1 MIIAVVPIRERA
13 TTRLP
18 HNDVTIHDY
27 LGNLGVWSFFL
38 AATNV
43 EPHTTQR
50 TETVMST
57 TNDEKEIGKN
67 GERNAPPESLTDT
80 ISQTNHAAIIG
91 GRKLNYTATAGR
103 IILKA
108 EDKDAGEKP
117 KAAIFFVAYTLDRA
131 ENVAEAEHAAVRPIT
146 FVFNGGPG
154 SPSVWLH
161 LGLLGPRR
169 VELERD
175 GRPVP
180 PPYRMVDNE
189 FTLLDKTD
197 LVFIDPVTT
206 GYSRAVPGEEDK
218 QFHGFK
224 ADIESVGDFI
234 RLYTSRYQRW
244 SSPKYLLGESY
255 GTTRATGLS
264 GYLQE
269 RHGLYLNGILLISTV
284 LNFMTLAFNI
294 GNDLPYILFLPTYA
308 ATAWYHKLLDG
319 ELQGDLRRTLAEVE
333 AFAQDEYATALM
345 QGDALPADA
354 RAEIAAR
361 LSRYTGLSARYIES
375 TNLRINI
382 FNFVKELLRDERR
395 TVGRLDS
402 RFTGI
407 DRNSVGETFEFD
419 PSYAVIQGPYT
430 AMLNDHIRRELKF
443 ESDLPY
449 EILSHRVHPWKY
461 EENQNSYVNT
471 GETLRKAMS
480 MNPYLRVFVANGF
493 YDLATPYFATQYT
506 FNHLELDES
515 LRRNITMTYYEAGHM
530 VYIHDPSLAQLKR
543 DLNDFFDAVP

>member
-1 MIIAVVPIRERA
+1 MPNNDYSDWAHPGQVGVEARTNKEVTDRDNLVIWGSGASILFSALRRPTIQQITK
-13 TTRLP
+13 TT
-18 HNDVTIHDY
+18 
-27 LGNLGVWSFFL
+27 
-38 AATNV
+38 
-43 EPHTTQR
+43 
-50 TETVMST
+50 MST
-57 TNDEKEIGKN
+57 TNDEKESGKN
-67 GERNAPPESLTDT
+67 GEKSIPTDL
-80 ISQTNHAAIIG
+80 ISRTNHTTTIG
-91 GRKLNYTATAGR
+91 GRTLSYTATTGQ

-108 EDKDAGEKP
+108 EDKETGEKP
-117 KAAIFFVAYTLDRA
+117 KAAIFFVAYTLDQP
-131 ENVAEAEHAAVRPIT
+131 EDISEAEHAAARPIT
-146 FVFNGGPG
+146 FAFNGGPG
-154 SPSVWLH
+154 SPSIWLH

-175 GRPVP
+175 GHPIP
-180 PPYRMVDNE
+180 PPYRMIDNE
-189 FTLLDKTD
+189 FSLLDKTD

-224 ADIESVGDFI
+224 PDIESVGDFI

-244 SSPKYLLGESY
+244 SSPKYLIGESY

-269 RHGLYLNGILLISTV
+269 RHGLYLNGIMLVSTV
-284 LNFMTLAFNI
+284 LNFMTLAFDP
-294 GNDLPYILFLPTYA
+294 GNDLPYLLFLPTYA
-308 ATAWYHKLLDG
+308 ATAWYHKRLDD
-319 ELQGDLRRTLAEVE
+319 ELQADLGRTLAEVE
-333 AFAQDEYATALM
+333 AFAQGEYATALI

-354 RAEIAAR
+354 KATIVAK

-382 FNFVKELLRDERR
+382 YRFVKELLRDERR

-402 RFTGI
+402 RYIGI
-407 DRNSVGETFEFD
+407 DRNAAGESIEYD
-419 PSYAVIQGPYT
+419 PSYAIIQGPYS
-430 AMLNDHIRRELKF
+430 AMLNDYIRRDLQF

-449 EILSHRVHPWKY
+449 EVLSGRVYPWKF

-480 MNPYLRVFVANGF
+480 MNPHLRVFVANGY

-515 LRRNITMTYYEAGHM
+515 LRSNITMTYYEAGHM
-530 VYIHDPSLAQLKR
+530 VYIHDPSLEQLKK
-543 DLNDFFDAVP
+543 DLAHFLDA